1 MLLAGPVRVR
11 PGIATGRG
19 ISKSQAR
26 DCSGT
31 ARRAV
36 LECDDSSQARIAVGR
51 GISKSQARDCSGT
64 ALRAVPECDDS
75 SQARDASGGLEEST
89 RSATT
94 RANEL
99 GPGLLRHEPGPG
111 LLRGG
116 GSRSHPPRSNPGL
129 WLVATY
135 LRTSHRCPLC
145 KHAGGGGM
153 CGGAWLVISTRSSFW
168 G

>member
-1 MLLAGPVRVR
+1 MLLVMPSRAR
-11 PGIATGRG
+11 PGRAVGRG

-36 LECDDSSQARIAVGR
+36 LECDDSSQAR
-51 GISKSQARDCSGT
+51 
-64 ALRAVPECDDS
+64 
-75 SQARDASGGLEEST
+75 DASGRLEEST

-94 RANEL
+94 RANEP
-99 GPGLLRHEPGPG
+99 GPGFLRHEPGLG
-111 LLRGG
+111 FLRGAVCEAT
-116 GSRSHPPRSNPGL
+116 PPRSNPRL

-135 LRTSHRCPLC
+135 LRTSRRCPLC